1 MSERILFLDIET
13 VPQYRTFEELPE
25 KFQSLW
31 NKKADLIRKKE
42 ADSAA
47 ELYQRAG
54 IYSEF
59 GKIICISV
67 GFVSVQG
74 GKYSARIKSFFGDDE
89 TKVLNDFAALV
100 NQSKFD
106 TLCGHNGKEFD
117 FPYISRRMIVNGIS
131 IPAMLNNSGKKPWE
145 INHKDTM
152 EMWKFG
158 DYKSFV
164 SLDLLATILN
174 IPTPKD
180 DIDGS
185 EVYGVYYNDGD
196 LQRIANYCQKDVAT
210 LMKVYYRI
218 LGMNFRDEDWDINY
232 F

>member
-1 MSERILFLDIET
+1 MKERILFLDIET

-25 KFQSLW
+25 KFKLLW
-31 NKKADLIRKKE
+31 SKKADLIRRKE
-42 ADSAA
+42 SDTIE
-47 ELYQRAG
+47 ELYLRAG

-67 GFVSVQG
+67 GFVSENN

-89 TKVLNDFAALV
+89 VKLLNDFVALV

-106 TLCGHNGKEFD
+106 VLCGHNGKEFD
-117 FPYISRRMIVNGIS
+117 FPYISRRMIVNGIA
-131 IPAMLNNSGKKPWE
+131 IPPILNNSGKKPWE

-185 EVYGVYYNDGD
+185 EVYNVYYNDGD
-196 LQRIANYCQKDVAT
+196 LQRISTYCQKDVAT

-218 LGMNFRDEDWDINY
+218 LGVNFKEEDWDINY